1 MAKTMIRAYLKSKV
15 QIILWVRGIIL
26 GVGVIIPGVSGGTI
40 MVIFGMYE
48 RMLHDLLHFRIKPYV
63 AMGIG
68 ALVGVFVGGVLLS
81 FLFENHPN
89 PTYAFILGCLLMSIP
104 FILKRTKGFTKNRLI
119 LLITGGI
126 LSFSLLELPTLFVG
140 GDVTIAQT
148 FLAGFVSSS
157 TMMIPGVSGSAV
169 LIVLG
174 LYESIL
180 EAVRDFEITTLVVF
194 VTGAATGVFM
204 LAKVLKTLFALY
216 MSEILFFFTGL
227 IIGSLKMV
235 MPGTIGFF
243 PLVTFGLGLALVY
256 RFGK

>member
-1 MAKTMIRAYLKSKV
+1 
-15 QIILWVRGIIL
+15 
-26 GVGVIIPGVSGGTI
+26 

-48 RMLHDLLHFRIKPYV
+48 KMLQDLLRFHIKPYI

-68 ALVGVFVGGVLLS
+68 ALVGVFAGGALLS
-81 FLFENHPN
+81 FLFDNHPD
-89 PTYAFILGCLLMSIP
+89 PTYAFILGCLLMSVP
-104 FILKRTKGFTKNRLI
+104 LILKRTKGFTKNRWV

-140 GDVTIAQT
+140 GQLTVPQI
-148 FLAGFVSSS
+148 FLAGFASSA

-180 EAVRDFEITTLVVF
+180 EAVREFQMTTLLVF

-216 MSEILFFFTGL
+216 LSEILFFFTGL

-243 PLVTFGLGLALVY
+243 PLVTLGLGLALVY

>member
-1 MAKTMIRAYLKSKV
+1 MVRGYLRSKA
-15 QIILWVRGIIL
+15 QLILWVRGIIL
-26 GVGVIIPGVSGGTI
+26 GAGVIIPGVSGGTI

-48 RMLHDLLHFRIKPYV
+48 KMLQDLLRFHIKPYI

-68 ALVGVFVGGVLLS
+68 ALVGVFAGGALLS
-81 FLFENHPN
+81 FLFENHPD
-89 PTYAFILGCLLMSIP
+89 PTYAFILGCLIMSIP
-104 FILKRTKGFTKNRLI
+104 FILKRTKGVTNKRLL
-119 LLITGGI
+119 LLITGVI
-126 LSFSLLELPTLFVG
+126 LSVSLLELPTLFMG
-140 GDVTIAQT
+140 GALTVPQI
-148 FLAGFVSSS
+148 FLAGFVSSA

-180 EAVRDFEITTLVVF
+180 EAVREFQMVTLVVF

-204 LAKVLKTLFALY
+204 LAKVLKTLFGLY

-227 IIGSLKMV
+227 IIGSFRMV
-235 MPGTIGFF
+235 MPGAIGFF

>member
-1 MAKTMIRAYLKSKV
+1 MVKMITRGYLRSKA
-15 QIILWVRGIIL
+15 QIILWLRGIIL
-26 GVGVIIPGVSGGTI
+26 GAGVIIPGVSGGTI

-48 RMLHDLLHFRIKPYV
+48 KMLQDLLRFHVKPYI

-68 ALVGVFVGGVLLS
+68 VLVGVFAGGALLS
-81 FLFENHPN
+81 FLFDHHPD

-104 FILKRTKGFTKNRLI
+104 LILKRTRGYTKKRL
-119 LLITGGI
+119 LLLVTGGI
-126 LSFSLLELPTLFVG
+126 LSFSLLELPTLFIG
-140 GDVTIAQT
+140 TELTLGQT
-148 FLAGFVSSS
+148 FLAGFVSSA
-157 TMMIPGVSGSAV
+157 TMMVPGVSGSAL

-174 LYESIL
+174 LYEEIL
-180 EAVRDFEITTLVVF
+180 EAVRDFQMGTLIIF
-194 VTGAATGVFM
+194 VTGAATGVFI
-204 LAKVLKTLFALY
+204 LAKVLKTLFTLY

-227 IIGSLKMV
+227 IIGSFNMV

>member
-1 MAKTMIRAYLKSKV
+1 MIRGYLRSKA
-15 QIILWVRGIIL
+15 QIILWLRGIIL

-48 RMLHDLLHFRIKPYV
+48 KMLMDLLRFHIKPYI

-68 ALVGVFVGGVLLS
+68 ALVGVFAGGALLS
-81 FLFENHPN
+81 FLFDNHPD
-89 PTYAFILGCLLMSIP
+89 PTYAFILGCLMMSIP
-104 FILKRTKGFTKNRLI
+104 LILKRTRGFTLNRWI
-119 LLITGGI
+119 LLITGAV
-126 LSFSLLELPTLFVG
+126 LSFSMLELPTLFIG
-140 GDVTIAQT
+140 GELTVAQI

-157 TMMIPGVSGSAV
+157 TMMIPGISGSAV

-180 EAVRDFEITTLVVF
+180 EAVREFQMGTLLVF

-227 IIGSLKMV
+227 IIGSFKMV

-243 PLVTFGLGLALVY
+243 PLVTFGMGLALVY

>member
-1 MAKTMIRAYLKSKV
+1 LFKTVLKGYSKSKF
-15 QIILWVRGIIL
+15 QIVLWIRGIIL
-26 GVGVIIPGVSGGTI
+26 GVGIIIPGVSGGTI

-48 RMLHDLLHFRIKPYV
+48 KMLQDLLRFHIKPYI

-68 ALVGVFVGGVLLS
+68 ALVGIFAGGALLS
-81 FLFENHPN
+81 FLFDNHPD

-104 FILKRTKGFTKNRLI
+104 FILKRTGGFTKNRLI
-119 LLITGGI
+119 LLIIGGV

-140 GDVTIAQT
+140 GDLTVAQT

-157 TMMIPGVSGSAV
+157 TMMVPGVSGSAV

-174 LYESIL
+174 FYESIL
-180 EAVRDFEITTLVVF
+180 DAVRDFQMRTLGIF
-194 VTGAATGVFM
+194 AAGAVAGVFI
-204 LAKVLKTLFALY
+204 LAKVLKTLFSLY

-243 PLVTFGLGLALVY
+243 PLVTFAMGLALVY